1 MANNE
6 KKDGNVFGGAV
17 KTAEVK
23 AAEAKTTVKKTAKKA
38 AAKTETAKKAVET
51 AAAKAETKVEAK
63 VEEAKETVKE
73 AAKATTKKVAAKK
86 TAVRTTAKKAVAK
99 KEVKT
104 ETFIQY
110 NDEQTDMDAVLKR
123 VEADLKA
130 QKVAAKDIKLYIK
143 PQDGACYYVADGK
156 VAGIV
161 FTRYFFSAVDSS
173 SFRILASQTRCLAF
187 KVTTC
192 TPCVSLVAFAAIKDV
207 SARTAR
213 LPSVRINTGQEAS
226 PLGICRICTR
236 GDLPL

>member
-38 AAKTETAKKAVET
+38 AAKTETAKKA
-51 AAAKAETKVEAK
+51 
-63 VEEAKETVKE
+63 
-73 AAKATTKKVAAKK
+73 TTKKVSAKR
-86 TAVRTTAKKAVAK
+86 TAVKTTAKKAVAK

-156 VAGIV
+156 VAG
-161 FTRYFFSAVDSS
+161 RVDL
-173 SFRILASQTRCLAF
+173 F
-187 KVTTC
+187 
-192 TPCVSLVAFAAIKDV
+192 
-207 SARTAR
+207 
-213 LPSVRINTGQEAS
+213 
-226 PLGICRICTR
+226 
-236 GDLPL
+236 

>member
-23 AAEAKTTVKKTAKKA
+23 ATEAKTTVKKTAKKA

-51 AAAKAETKVEAK
+51 AAVKAETKVEAK

-73 AAKATTKKVAAKK
+73 AAKATTKKVA
-86 TAVRTTAKKAVAK
+86 AKKAVAK

-156 VAGIV
+156 VAG
-161 FTRYFFSAVDSS
+161 RVDL
-173 SFRILASQTRCLAF
+173 F
-187 KVTTC
+187 
-192 TPCVSLVAFAAIKDV
+192 
-207 SARTAR
+207 
-213 LPSVRINTGQEAS
+213 
-226 PLGICRICTR
+226 
-236 GDLPL
+236 

>member
-1 MANNE
+1 MANIE
-6 KKDGNVFGGAV
+6 KKENIVFGDAV

-23 AAEAKTTVKKTAKKA
+23 PVEAKTAVKKTTKTAAKKA

-51 AAAKAETKVEAK
+51 AAVKVEAK
-63 VEEAKETVKE
+63 VEDAKETVKE

-86 TAVRTTAKKAVAK
+86 TAVKTTAKKAVAK

-123 VEADLKA
+123 VEAELKA

-156 VAGIV
+156 VAG
-161 FTRYFFSAVDSS
+161 RVDL
-173 SFRILASQTRCLAF
+173 F
-187 KVTTC
+187 
-192 TPCVSLVAFAAIKDV
+192 
-207 SARTAR
+207 
-213 LPSVRINTGQEAS
+213 
-226 PLGICRICTR
+226 
-236 GDLPL
+236 

>member
-38 AAKTETAKKAVET
+38 AAKTETAKKAV
-51 AAAKAETKVEAK
+51 
-63 VEEAKETVKE
+63 
-73 AAKATTKKVAAKK
+73 
-86 TAVRTTAKKAVAK
+86 AK
-99 KEVKT
+99 KEAKT

-156 VAGIV
+156 VAG
-161 FTRYFFSAVDSS
+161 RVDL
-173 SFRILASQTRCLAF
+173 F
-187 KVTTC
+187 
-192 TPCVSLVAFAAIKDV
+192 
-207 SARTAR
+207 
-213 LPSVRINTGQEAS
+213 
-226 PLGICRICTR
+226 
-236 GDLPL
+236 

>member
-6 KKDGNVFGGAV
+6 KKDGNVFGGA
-17 KTAEVK
+17 VK

-51 AAAKAETKVEAK
+51 AAVKAETK

-73 AAKATTKKVAAKK
+73 AAKATTKKVSAKK
-86 TAVRTTAKKAVAK
+86 TAVKTTAKKAVAK

-130 QKVAAKDIKLYIK
+130 QKVSAKDIKLYIK

-156 VAGIV
+156 VAG
-161 FTRYFFSAVDSS
+161 RVDL
-173 SFRILASQTRCLAF
+173 F
-187 KVTTC
+187 
-192 TPCVSLVAFAAIKDV
+192 
-207 SARTAR
+207 
-213 LPSVRINTGQEAS
+213 
-226 PLGICRICTR
+226 
-236 GDLPL
+236 

>member
-38 AAKTETAKKAVET
+38 ATKTETAKKAVET
-51 AAAKAETKVEAK
+51 AAVKAETKVEAK

-86 TAVRTTAKKAVAK
+86 TAVKKAVAK

-156 VAGIV
+156 VAG
-161 FTRYFFSAVDSS
+161 RVDL
-173 SFRILASQTRCLAF
+173 F
-187 KVTTC
+187 
-192 TPCVSLVAFAAIKDV
+192 
-207 SARTAR
+207 
-213 LPSVRINTGQEAS
+213 
-226 PLGICRICTR
+226 
-236 GDLPL
+236 